1 MQKRLFDH
9 IAVDVATAENYKQ
22 LADGANALT
31 AYTRKHG
38 DALGFLCCFE
48 YTADADATYTISLTE
63 CDTVG
68 GVYTAVAAGDRSGNI
83 GTFTQ
88 AQLAALSPANVVR
101 LGYHGT
107 KSFVKVNIT
116 TANITDNVNTVF
128 TRVTVIGL
136 ESGMK
141 LVSANM

>member
-1 MQKRLFDH
+1 MHQRFWDH
-9 IAVDVATAENYKQ
+9 VALDVAANENYKQ

-38 DALGFLCCFE
+38 DALGYAICFE
-48 YTADADATYTISLTE
+48 YTADADATYAISLTE

-68 GVYTAVAAGDRSGNI
+68 GTYTAVSADDMSGNT

-88 AQLAALSPANVVR
+88 AQLAALAPANVAQVN
-101 LGYHGT
+101 YHGS

-116 TANITDNVNTVF
+116 TANITDNVNTVY
-128 TRVTVIGL
+128 TRVTVLAL
-136 ESGMK
+136 ESGLK
-141 LVSANM
+141 KTTGNQ